1 MNKSLTALLSTLA
14 AGLLLSTAVHAE
26 PEDRR
31 AAAKERFASMTPEE
45 RAAAK
50 EKMRKRWD
58 SMTPEQQAAAKQRF
72 KERHP
77 DGGRRMLDRKQ
88 DGEAAR

>member
-1 MNKSLTALLSTLA
+1 MNKSMTALLSTLA
-14 AGLLLSTAVHAE
+14 AGLLLASAVHAE

-31 AAAKERFASMTPEE
+31 AAMKERFANMTPEQK
-45 RAAAK
+45 AAAK
-50 EKMRKRWD
+50 EKMRKRWE

-77 DGGRRMLDRKQ
+77 DGGRRMIERQQ